1 MSTKIDNCII
11 LGFDKII
18 FKITIYTEG
27 IIMNKIYKAYPGGK
41 HKVLTLSYDDGKIQ
55 DRRLVSIFNKYGIK
69 ATFNLNSGLTDT
81 DIRIDPEEW
90 KELYAGHEAAVHTYT
105 HPTIA
110 RTPKNEMLY
119 EYLEDRKFIESIFGR
134 PIRGLA
140 YPNGSCDDT
149 CVAMAKAAGLEY
161 GRLAADKY
169 SLVKAAMQYDNDS
182 SAPVLIGDATGFEI
196 PQDYMRWL
204 PTCHHNHDLLGF
216 GRRFL
221 ELHKSQYLY
230 MMYVWGHSFE
240 FDRNDNWNV
249 IEEFCEMMSGHDDIW
264 YATNIEIVD
273 YDKVFN
279 NLQFAADNSF
289 VYNPSVQS
297 AWLKVN
303 DKRYVEV
310 KGGECVTL

>member
-1 MSTKIDNCII
+1 
-11 LGFDKII
+11 
-18 FKITIYTEG
+18 
-27 IIMNKIYKAYPGGK
+27 MNKIYKAYPGGK

-69 ATFNLNSGLTDT
+69 ATFNLNSGLTDM

-149 CVAMAKAAGLEY
+149 CVEMAKAAGLEY

-169 SLVKAAMQYDNDS
+169 ALVKAAMQYDNDS

-216 GRRFL
+216 GKRFL

-273 YDKVFN
+273 YDKVFK

>member
-1 MSTKIDNCII
+1 
-11 LGFDKII
+11 
-18 FKITIYTEG
+18 
-27 IIMNKIYKAYPGGK
+27 MNKIYKAYPGGK

-69 ATFNLNSGLTDT
+69 ATFNLNSGLTDM

-149 CVAMAKAAGLEY
+149 CVEMAKAAGLEY

-216 GRRFL
+216 GKRFL

-240 FDRNDNWNV
+240 FDKNDNWNV

>member
-1 MSTKIDNCII
+1 
-11 LGFDKII
+11 
-18 FKITIYTEG
+18 
-27 IIMNKIYKAYPGGK
+27 MNKIYKAYPGGK

-69 ATFNLNSGLTDT
+69 ATFNLNSGLTDM

-149 CVAMAKAAGLEY
+149 CVEMAKAAGLEY

-169 SLVKAAMQYDNDS
+169 ALVKAAMQYDNDS

-216 GRRFL
+216 GKRFL

>member
-1 MSTKIDNCII
+1 
-11 LGFDKII
+11 
-18 FKITIYTEG
+18 
-27 IIMNKIYKAYPGGK
+27 MNKIYKAYPGGK

-69 ATFNLNSGLTDT
+69 ATFNLNSGLTDM

-216 GRRFL
+216 GKRFL

>member
-1 MSTKIDNCII
+1 
-11 LGFDKII
+11 
-18 FKITIYTEG
+18 
-27 IIMNKIYKAYPGGK
+27 MNKIYKAYPGGK

-69 ATFNLNSGLTDT
+69 ATFNLNSGLTEM

-149 CVAMAKAAGLEY
+149 CVEMAKAAGLEY

-169 SLVKAAMQYDNDS
+169 ALVKAAMQYDNDS

-216 GRRFL
+216 GKRFL

-240 FDRNDNWNV
+240 FDKNDNWNV

-273 YDKVFN
+273 YDKVFS

>member
-1 MSTKIDNCII
+1 MK
-11 LGFDKII
+11 
-18 FKITIYTEG
+18 G

-69 ATFNLNSGLTDT
+69 ATFNLNSGLTDM

-149 CVAMAKAAGLEY
+149 CVEMAKAAGLEY

-169 SLVKAAMQYDNDS
+169 ALVKAAMQYDNDS

-216 GRRFL
+216 GKRFL

>member
-1 MSTKIDNCII
+1 MK
-11 LGFDKII
+11 
-18 FKITIYTEG
+18 G

-69 ATFNLNSGLTDT
+69 ATFNLNSGLTDM
-81 DIRIDPEEW
+81 DIRIKPEEW

-119 EYLEDRKFIESIFGR
+119 EYLEDRKFIESVFGQ

-149 CVAMAKAAGLEY
+149 CVDMAKAAGLEY

-169 SLVKAAMQYDNDS
+169 ALVKAAMQYDNDS

-216 GRRFL
+216 GKRFL

-240 FDRNDNWNV
+240 FDRND

>member
-1 MSTKIDNCII
+1 
-11 LGFDKII
+11 
-18 FKITIYTEG
+18 
-27 IIMNKIYKAYPGGK
+27 MNKIYKAYPGGK

-69 ATFNLNSGLTDT
+69 ATFNLNSGLTDM

-119 EYLEDRKFIESIFGR
+119 EYLEDRKFIESVFGR

-149 CVAMAKAAGLEY
+149 CVEMAKAAGLEY

-169 SLVKAAMQYDNDS
+169 ALVKAAMQYDNDS

-216 GRRFL
+216 GKRFL

>member
-1 MSTKIDNCII
+1 
-11 LGFDKII
+11 
-18 FKITIYTEG
+18 
-27 IIMNKIYKAYPGGK
+27 MNKIYKAYPGGK